1 VKRLLRRTRLAL
13 WRYSLRLRLVGI
25 MLFTT
30 ASLVVLLVAFY
41 YQTEQGFYSEFARQN
56 EALSKAVKIA
66 LEGTAGRNPADF
78 KNLDNYLRTLDLQG
92 VYEVSVISAASRIVA
107 STNPDNVGKWI
118 TEWRQQLI
126 SRARLGEAVTGEER
140 FYNVILPV
148 GVDETS
154 GKPLGYIHLTMYTE
168 DFSVFLRLSLIRRV
182 VAALAIL
189 GIGTVV
195 AVILAGRYS
204 RPIEQMAAAAGKVA
218 AGELDQSLPVARQ
231 DEIGQ
236 LARSF
241 DHMIARLR
249 EDRDLRQRLRTAEHM
264 ATVGQFARSIA
275 HEIKNPLN
283 FISLSVDHMR
293 DAYRPGDADK
303 AARYESL
310 IDNIKGE
317 VVRISRF
324 AESFLEYGRP
334 FELHRRRCSLNILL
348 DEVLEL
354 VAARAV
360 AGQVEIRRE
369 IGVLPELT
377 VDPEFIKT
385 CLYNIVIN
393 AFEAM
398 PAGGTL
404 SVSGRIEDGQVTL
417 AFADTGEGLSAM
429 DLDKVFTPL
438 FSTKQGGLGLGLAL
452 TRRIVEEH
460 GGKVGFTSI
469 RGVGSEVS
477 LYLPVEEVNG

>member
-1 VKRLLRRTRLAL
+1 VKRLLRRTRLTL
-13 WRYSLRLRLVGI
+13 WRHSLRIRLVGI
-25 MLFTT
+25 MLFI
-30 ASLVVLLVAFY
+30 AACLIAILIAFY
-41 YQTEQGFYSEFARQN
+41 YQTEKGFYNEFARQN
-56 EALSKAVKIA
+56 EVLSKAVQVAMEK
-66 LEGTAGRNPADF
+66 TAGRAPADF
-78 KNLDNYLRTLDLQG
+78 TNLDNYLRQLDIRG
-92 VYEVSVISAASRIVA
+92 VQEISVISSGGRIVA
-107 STNPDNVGKWI
+107 STNDDNVGKWI
-118 TEWRQQLI
+118 TEWRKQLI
-126 SRARLGEAVTGEER
+126 TNARRGETVTEDEQ

-148 GVDETS
+148 GPDV
-154 GKPLGYIHLTMYTE
+154 KPLGFIHLTLSTE
-168 DFSVFLRLSLIRRV
+168 KFSVFLRMSLIRRV
-182 VAALAIL
+182 AMALVVLSLGTIVAI
-189 GIGTVV
+189 V
-195 AVILAGRYS
+195 LAGRYS
-204 RPIEQMAAAAGKVA
+204 RPIEQMAEAASKVA
-218 AGELDQSLPVARQ
+218 AGDFEQTLPVARR

-249 EDRDLRQRLRTAEHM
+249 EDHELRQRVRTAEHM

-293 DAYRPGDADK
+293 DAYRPTDEEK

-317 VVRISRF
+317 VTRISRF

-334 FELHRRRCSLNILL
+334 FELQLRRCSLNILM

-354 VAARAV
+354 VEARAA
-360 AGQVEIRRE
+360 AGHVQIERQIAA
-369 IGVLPELT
+369 LPELT

-385 CLYNIVIN
+385 CLYNIIIN
-393 AFEAM
+393 AFDAM
-398 PAGGTL
+398 PTGGTL
-404 SVSGRIEDGQVTL
+404 SVRGCVEERQVIL

-438 FSTKQGGLGLGLAL
+438 FSTKQGGAGLGLAL
-452 TRRIVEEH
+452 TRRIIEDH
-460 GGKVGFTSI
+460 GGKVGFTST

-477 LYLPVEEVNG
+477 LYLPLEETRR

>member
-1 VKRLLRRTRLAL
+1 MKRLLSRTRLAL

-30 ASLVVLLVAFY
+30 ACLVALLVAFY
-41 YQTEQGFYSEFARQN
+41 YQAEQGFYNEFSRQN
-56 EALSKAVKIA
+56 EALSKAVRIA
-66 LEGTAGRNPADF
+66 LEGTAGRPPTDF
-78 KNLDNYLRTLDLQG
+78 KTLDNYLKQLDLQG
-92 VYEVSVISAASRIVA
+92 VYEVSVISSASRIVA

-126 SRARLGEAVTGEER
+126 TRARLGETVTGEEN

-148 GVDETS
+148 GADEGT
-154 GKPLGYIHLTMYTE
+154 GKPLGFIHLTLNTE
-168 DFSVFLRLSLIRRV
+168 DFSVFLQLSLIRRIL
-182 VAALAIL
+182 VALVILA
-189 GIGTVV
+189 IGTVV
-195 AVILAGRYS
+195 AVVLAGRYS
-204 RPIEQMAAAAGKVA
+204 RPIEQMAEAAGKVA
-218 AGELDQSLPVARQ
+218 AGDLDQRLPVTRH

-249 EDRDLRQRLRTAEHM
+249 EDRELRQRLRTAEHM

-293 DAYRPGDADK
+293 DAYRPGDAEK
-303 AARYESL
+303 AARFESL

-317 VVRISRF
+317 VARISHF

-334 FELHRRRCSLNILL
+334 FELHCRRCSLNTLL

-354 VAARAV
+354 VAAQAV
-360 AGQVEIRRE
+360 AGQIRIDRQ
-369 IGVLPELT
+369 IDALPELK

-385 CLYNIVIN
+385 CLFNIVVN

-398 PAGGTL
+398 PGGGTL
-404 SVSGRIEDGQVTL
+404 TVRGTIDAGHVLL

-452 TRRIVEEH
+452 TRRIIEDH
-460 GGKVGFTSI
+460 GGRVGFTST

-477 LYLPVEEVNG
+477 LYLPIEEG

>member
-1 VKRLLRRTRLAL
+1 MKRLLRRTRLAL
-13 WRYSLRLRLVGI
+13 WRHSLRIRLVGI
-25 MLFTT
+25 MLFI
-30 ASLVVLLVAFY
+30 AACLISILIAFY
-41 YQTEQGFYSEFARQN
+41 YQTEKGFYNEFARQN
-56 EALSKAVKIA
+56 EVLSKAVQVA
-66 LEGTAGRNPADF
+66 LEKTAGRAPEDF
-78 KNLDNYLRTLDLQG
+78 TNLDNYLRQLDIRG
-92 VYEVSVISAASRIVA
+92 VQEISVISSGGRIVA
-107 STNPDNVGKWI
+107 STNDDNVGKWI
-118 TEWRQQLI
+118 TEWRKQLI
-126 SRARLGEAVTGEER
+126 TNARRGETVTEDEQ

-148 GVDETS
+148 GPDA
-154 GKPLGYIHLTMYTE
+154 KPLGFIHLTLSTE
-168 DFSVFLRLSLIRRV
+168 KFSIFLRLSLIRRV
-182 VAALAIL
+182 LAALAVL
-189 GIGTVV
+189 GLATVV
-195 AVILAGRYS
+195 AVVLAGRYS
-204 RPIEQMAAAAGKVA
+204 RPIEQMAEAASKVA
-218 AGELDQSLPVARQ
+218 AGDFDQTLPVSRR

-249 EDRDLRQRLRTAEHM
+249 EDRELRQRVRTAEHM

-293 DAYRPGDADK
+293 DAYRPVDADK

-317 VVRISRF
+317 VARVARF

-334 FELHRRRCSLNILL
+334 FELHCRRCSLTALV

-354 VAARAV
+354 VAARAA
-360 AGQVEIRRE
+360 AGHVEIHRNIAE
-369 IGVLPELT
+369 LPELL

-385 CLYNIVIN
+385 CLYNIVVN

-404 SVSGRIEDGQVTL
+404 TVRGLVENGMVTL

-438 FSTKQGGLGLGLAL
+438 FSTKQGGAGLGLAL
-452 TRRIVEEH
+452 TKRIIEDH
-460 GGKVGFTSI
+460 GGKVGFAST

-477 LYLPVEEVNG
+477 LYLPLEGAA

>member
-1 VKRLLRRTRLAL
+1 VEGMQRKLRFAL
-13 WRYSLRLRLVGI
+13 WRHSLRIRLVGI
-25 MLFTT
+25 MLFISVCLITI
-30 ASLVVLLVAFY
+30 LLAFY
-41 YQTEQGFYSEFARQN
+41 YQTEKGFYNEFSRQN
-56 EALSKAVKIA
+56 EALSRAVQVAMEK
-66 LEGTAGRNPADF
+66 TAGRTPSDF
-78 KNLDNYLRTLDLQG
+78 TNLDNYLQQLDIRG
-92 VYEVSVISAASRIVA
+92 VHEVSVISSGGRIVA
-107 STNPDNVGKWI
+107 STNDDSVGKWI
-118 TEWRQQLI
+118 TEWRKQLI
-126 SRARLGEAVTGEER
+126 SNARRGETVTEDAQ

-148 GVDETS
+148 GPEA
-154 GKPLGYIHLTMYTE
+154 KPLGFIHLTLSTE
-168 DFSVFLRLSLIRRV
+168 KFSVFLRLSLIRRIL
-182 VAALAIL
+182 AALVVLA
-189 GIGTVV
+189 IGTVV

-204 RPIEQMAAAAGKVA
+204 RPIEQMAEAAGKVA
-218 AGELDQSLPVARQ
+218 AGDFAQSLPVNRR

-249 EDRDLRQRLRTAEHM
+249 EDHDLRQRLRTAEHM

-293 DAYRPGDADK
+293 DAYRPADAET
-303 AARYESL
+303 AVRFESL

-317 VVRISRF
+317 VARISHF
-324 AESFLEYGRP
+324 ASSFLEYGRP
-334 FELHRRRCSLNILL
+334 FELHRCSFSLNTLL

-354 VAARAV
+354 VAAKAADGHVRIV
-360 AGQVEIRRE
+360 RE
-369 IGVLPELT
+369 IAPLPELN

-398 PAGGTL
+398 PGGGSLTVRATADAAAVTIA
-404 SVSGRIEDGQVTL
+404 VS
-417 AFADTGEGLSAM
+417 DTGEGLSAM

-452 TRRIVEEH
+452 TKRIIEEH
-460 GGKVGFTSI
+460 GGKVGFAST
-469 RGVGSEVS
+469 RGKGSEVS
-477 LYLPVEEVNG
+477 LYLPREEVRG

>member
-1 VKRLLRRTRLAL
+1 VKRLLRRIRLAL
-13 WRYSLRLRLVGI
+13 WRHSLRIRLVGI
-25 MLFTT
+25 MLFI
-30 ASLVVLLVAFY
+30 AACMVAILVAFY
-41 YQTEQGFYSEFARQN
+41 YQTEKGFYNEFARQN
-56 EALSKAVKIA
+56 EALSKAVQVA
-66 LEGTAGRNPADF
+66 LEKTAGRNPDDL
-78 KNLDNYLRTLDLQG
+78 KNLDNYLRQLDLKG
-92 VYEVSVISAASRIVA
+92 VQEISVISSGGRIVA
-107 STNPDNVGKWI
+107 STNDDNVGKWI
-118 TEWRQQLI
+118 TEWRKQLI
-126 SRARLGEAVTGEER
+126 TKARRGETVTEEEQ

-148 GVDETS
+148 GSDV
-154 GKPLGYIHLTMYTE
+154 KPLGYIHLTMSTE
-168 DFSVFLRLSLIRRV
+168 KFSIFLRLSLIRRV
-182 VAALAIL
+182 LAALAVL

-195 AVILAGRYS
+195 AVVLAGRYS
-204 RPIEQMAAAAGKVA
+204 RPIEQMAEAAGKVA
-218 AGELDQSLPVARQ
+218 AGDLDQSLPVARR
-231 DEIGQ
+231 DEIGE

-249 EDRDLRQRLRTAEHM
+249 EDRELRQRVRTAEHM
-264 ATVGQFARSIA
+264 ATVGQFSRSIA

-293 DAYRPGDADK
+293 DAYRPDDEEK

-317 VVRISRF
+317 VTRISRF

-334 FELHRRRCSLNILL
+334 FELHCRRCSLNTLL

-360 AGQVEIRRE
+360 AGYVEIRRD
-369 IGVLPELT
+369 IGVLPELM

-385 CLYNIVIN
+385 CLYNIIIN

-398 PAGGTL
+398 PGGGTL
-404 SVSGRIEDGQVTL
+404 TVRGLAEEGLVTL
-417 AFADTGEGLSAM
+417 AFADTGEGLSVL

-452 TRRIVEEH
+452 TRRIIEEH
-460 GGKVGFTSI
+460 GGKVGFTST
-469 RGVGSEVS
+469 RGLGSEVS
-477 LYLPVEEVNG
+477 LYLPIEEERG